1 MRQIQPIRSKN
12 ELVYASLRA
21 AIIHG
26 ELAPGSRLVIDEL
39 ANELGVSQIPVRE
52 ALRQLEADGFVT
64 SKPHVGATVT
74 DIQASLITEI
84 FGLLEAMEVISGR
97 AACER
102 LNEEGRRDLERQ
114 LRQMDSLVNDPDSW
128 SAANVR
134 FHQAICESAG
144 TPLVQKMMD
153 KALAHWDRLRSYYH
167 LKDVFAQ
174 RVAEAHRQ
182 HWQMFDAISR
192 RDADAVEQV
201 ARAHNQAALA
211 SYVNFLEAELVAENG
226 IKRDLA

>member
-12 ELVYASLRA
+12 ELVYLSLRA

-26 ELAPGSRLVIDEL
+26 ELRPGSRLLIDEL
-39 ANELGVSQIPVRE
+39 AGELGVSQIPVRE

-74 DIQASLITEI
+74 EIKASLITEV
-84 FGLLEAMEVISGR
+84 FGLLEAMEIISGR
-97 AACER
+97 AACEHLSESDLKDLQR
-102 LNEEGRRDLERQ
+102 LLK
-114 LRQMDSLVNDPDSW
+114 QMDLMFDDLDKW

-134 FHQAICESAG
+134 FHQMICERAG

-174 RVAEAHRQ
+174 RIAEAHQQ
-182 HWQMFDAISR
+182 HWGMFYAFCE
-192 RDADAVEQV
+192 RDADALERI
-201 ARAHNQAALA
+201 ARRHNRAALIAYMDYLAVETTA
-211 SYVNFLEAELVAENG
+211 S
-226 IKRDLA
+226 RDMA

>member
-26 ELAPGSRLVIDEL
+26 ELAPGARLVIDEL
-39 ANELGVSQIPVRE
+39 AHELGVSQIPVRE
-52 ALRQLEADGFVT
+52 ALRQLEADGFIT

-74 DIQASLITEI
+74 EVQASLITEI
-84 FGLLEAMEVISGR
+84 FGLLEAMEAISGR
-97 AACER
+97 AACLR
-102 LNEEGRRDLERQ
+102 LNAEDWHDLNR
-114 LRQMDSLVNDPDSW
+114 LLAHMDDLVDDPDSW

-134 FHQAICESAG
+134 FHQMICERAD

-153 KALAHWDRLRSYYH
+153 KALAHWDRLRSHYH

-174 RVAEAHRQ
+174 RVAEAQEQ
-182 HWQMFDAISR
+182 HWEMYHAICDRDVNGLERAVR
-192 RDADAVEQV
+192 R
-201 ARAHNQAALA
+201 HNQAALSA
-211 SYVNFLEAELVAENG
+211 YTRLLEMEIG
-226 IKRDLA
+226 IQGKSD